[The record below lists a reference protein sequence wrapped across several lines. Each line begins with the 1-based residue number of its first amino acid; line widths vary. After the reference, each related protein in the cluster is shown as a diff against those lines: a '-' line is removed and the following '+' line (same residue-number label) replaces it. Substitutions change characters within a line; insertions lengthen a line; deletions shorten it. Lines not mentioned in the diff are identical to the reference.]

1 MLKEK
6 QNKKFSFV
14 TLLDFITNAFVEFIK
29 LVNQYLKDK
38 SKNVAVRIIIRILC
52 CLLLLAIL
60 KIPFMVVGLLGEGII
75 YLLGTTFF
83 ATWSLTWTGIVGY
96 AYYLTCLVIF
106 VKMAYDMSQRKDY
119 KITVKSSKK
128 VGENIYYATGVILKL
143 IVVVSI
149 IPLALVLLLLFA
161 FLGMLLCLLTHGL
174 VLVGPFVMV
183 IGIIVMITSSLSYI
197 TNTVFF
203 DKEVSA

>member
-1 MLKEK
+1 MKK
-6 QNKKFSFV
+6 DSSKKFSFV

-29 LVNQYLKDK
+29 IVNKYLKDK
-38 SKNVAVRIIIRILC
+38 SKNVVVRIIIRILC
-52 CLLLLAIL
+52 CSLLLAIL

-83 ATWSLTWTGIVGY
+83 STWTLTWRGIVSY

-106 VKMAYDMSQRKDY
+106 VKMVYDMSKRKDY
-119 KITVKSSKK
+119 KITVKSSPKM
-128 VGENIYYATGVILKL
+128 GGNIYYAVGVILKL

-149 IPLALVLLLLFA
+149 IPLVLVLLLLFA

-197 TNTVFF
+197 TDTVFF
-203 DKEVSA
+203 DKEVEA

>member
-106 VKMAYDMSQRKDY
+106 VKMVYDMSQRKDY

-128 VGENIYYATGVILKL
+128 VGENIYYAVGVILKL

>member
-1 MLKEK
+1 MKK
-6 QNKKFSFV
+6 DSSKKFSFV

-29 LVNQYLKDK
+29 LVNKYLKDK
-38 SKNVAVRIIIRILC
+38 SKNVVVRIIIRILC
-52 CLLLLAIL
+52 CSLLLAIL
-60 KIPFMVVGLLGEGII
+60 KVPFMVVGILGEGII

-83 ATWSLTWTGIVGY
+83 STWTLTWTGIVSY

-106 VKMAYDMSQRKDY
+106 VKMVYDMSKRKDY
-119 KITVKSSKK
+119 KITVKNSSKM
-128 VGENIYYATGVILKL
+128 GDNIYYAVGVILKL

-149 IPLALVLLLLFA
+149 IPLVLVLLLLFA

-197 TNTVFF
+197 TDTVFF
-203 DKEVSA
+203 DKEVEA

>member
-38 SKNVAVRIIIRILC
+38 SKNVVVRIIIRVLC

-83 ATWSLTWTGIVGY
+83 VTWSLTWTGIVGY
-96 AYYLTCLVIF
+96 VYYLTCLVIF
-106 VKMAYDMSQRKDY
+106 VKMVYDMSQRKDY